1 MLSSFL
7 QADETTLSMSKTA
20 EQVIDFRPELK
31 RYLSCNSCVP
41 THRCTSF
48 TLGHHHPGTRSQH
61 YVPAQV
67 PGNGDRRQAGVDC
80 ERARMLQESESAD
93 VLPAEAE
100 AVPSQQSA
108 SSPILPVGDGEHYA
122 VQPGLLVQHRQEG

>member
-1 MLSSFL
+1 M
-7 QADETTLSMSKTA
+7 
-20 EQVIDFRPELK
+20 
-31 RYLSCNSCVP
+31 YL
-41 THRCTSF
+41 HIGATSF